1 MAQPPSPPSGE
12 DFSPADRLVAEM
24 LDHTRSL
31 DERTRSLSDLTRLA
45 ATDEEF
51 TREVLSAYQGRA
63 PAWDERLYVAVA
75 QEYFYDIDMGKGPPV
90 PDDPHHQSGPR
101 LARLMLAVL
110 VWYKRSG
117 FRHLE
122 VDISDDDIQ
131 PLLCAARRHVT
142 TICLNCK
149 RDTAV
154 GTPSV
159 RWEAHHARIGELI
172 GQCEKL
178 FSLELDGG
186 ACVPALLMAVAPHA
200 RTLFLLRVTFRNSAA
215 VRVDVQW
222 RFPSRIIGL
231 FVKTSGE
238 SNTEELVRAIERDCS
253 QLEILDLRLK
263 GSEGAAASGTL
274 SGYSPAGT
282 AKEALPAP
290 SVTASM
296 LRRQPRLVM
305 LGLSDT
311 ELAEPIL
318 SALHGLPRLGKLTL
332 YGCST
337 DALLARAITGLGR
350 CRRLDTISFVSGDH
364 EQQRDPAE
372 PGPRLDLSRAA
383 IDAILQ
389 HRARSVSRSA
399 WNVVV
404 AGVMR
409 TRERR
414 LQAHESGMKRSVRG
428 MGMMAHVPVAVL
440 HVIGSFLDSEPLPL
454 EIECD

>member
-1 MAQPPSPPSGE
+1 MAH
-12 DFSPADRLVAEM
+12 SPADRLVDEV
-24 LDHTRSL
+24 LDRTRSL
-31 DERTRSLSDLTRLA
+31 DERARSLSDLTRLA

-51 TREVLSAYQGRA
+51 SREVLSAYQGRA
-63 PAWDERLYVAVA
+63 PAWDERLYIAVA
-75 QEYFYDIDMGKGPPV
+75 QEYFYDIDMGRGPPV

-110 VWYKRSG
+110 SWYKRSG

-122 VDISDDDIQ
+122 VDIGDDDIQ
-131 PLLCAARRHVT
+131 PLLCAARRYVT

-149 RDTAV
+149 RDTGV

-178 FSLELDGG
+178 FSLEVAGG
-186 ACVPALLMAVAPHA
+186 ARVPALLMAVAPHV

-222 RFPSRIIGL
+222 RFPSRIVVL

-253 QLEILDLRLK
+253 QLEILDLRLE
-263 GSEGAAASGTL
+263 GSEGAAASG
-274 SGYSPAGT
+274 
-282 AKEALPAP
+282 ALPAP

-296 LRRQPRLVM
+296 LRRQPRLLM

-318 SALHGLPRLGKLTL
+318 SALHGLPRLDKVTL

-350 CRRLDTISFVSGDH
+350 CRRLDTISFVSGD
-364 EQQRDPAE
+364 RDPAE

-389 HRARSVSRSA
+389 RRARSVSRSA